1 MNEMTSF
8 KVKNNLALTPKSE
21 LPWEPKEAWIRLIIY
36 YLLILTLL
44 MALQHGFSELTL
56 LFFSSASYRENSILV
71 ANIQGAIIGFIGGFI
86 VFIVSV
92 PSIIAGIGIVK
103 HKQWGR
109 ILGLI
114 LAAINLLNVPIGTVL
129 GAYTFWVLLNEESQ
143 KYFS

>member
-1 MNEMTSF
+1 MDKHINVVGILWIATG
-8 KVKNNLALTPKSE
+8 VIGILAAALVFFILLGVGIIAGLENATE
-21 LPWEPKEAWIRLIIY
+21 ALP
-36 YLLILTLL
+36 IL
-44 MALQHGFSELTL
+44 
-56 LFFSSASYRENSILV
+56 
-71 ANIQGAIIGFIGGFI
+71 AIIGFIGGFI